1 MALLVC
7 PVATAATRD
16 FLNERRWD
24 SRWMIGH
31 RSVDRPRRVS
41 TALSAEMG
49 IEVTT
54 GPGGAQ
60 EVVWILAFGG
70 LPSERAAITS

>member
-1 MALLVC
+1 
-7 PVATAATRD
+7 
-16 FLNERRWD
+16 
-24 SRWMIGH
+24 MIGH